1 MLISLS
7 EIKVIIYFSGIL
19 LSDSVPFIYVLTALP
34 LDLQAACA
42 AVLSGIKQLER
53 GKWDRGRN
61 GEGEG
66 EGGKGMGKERQQE
79 IKG

>member
-1 MLISLS
+1 MLT
-7 EIKVIIYFSGIL
+7 VF
-19 LSDSVPFIYVLTALP
+19 P

-42 AVLSGIKQLER
+42 EELSGIKQLER